1 MWESHSGPGEP
12 VKEPP
17 ASLALGEH
25 HLPKLA
31 FEMKALAKLFI
42 SSKYESGKPDEPSR
56 RRTTSRGWLQSAG
69 DQGGQHGSTSGA
81 TAADAVLSGRQTPP
95 ITQHHKGEALSLRG
109 GGRGP
114 RTRGGAPECPTFR
127 GTGKTLTPPQG
138 SLHAC
143 R

>member
-81 TAADAVLSGRQTPP
+81 TAADAVLSGRQTPANHAAP
-95 ITQHHKGEALSLRG
+95 QRG
-109 GGRGP
+109 GSLFERWRQGTKDKGRGP
-114 RTRGGAPECPTFR
+114 
-127 GTGKTLTPPQG
+127 
-138 SLHAC
+138 
-143 R
+143 